1 MFFARCLGVVL
12 STAAFLTLA
21 LAAAAAPGDAGRR
34 VALVIGNGAYAYSPG
49 LANPANDAR
58 AMAALLEGMGFEVV
72 NTGPDGPGLVDL
84 DLAGMNR
91 ALALF
96 GRQARGSEIAAV
108 FYAGHGLEVGGVN
121 YLLPVD
127 ARLQDELDLPLE
139 AVDLDTMMRFASVAS
154 TRIVLL
160 DACRDNPL
168 AARMTVSQGTR
179 GIGRGLAQIDQV
191 ETGSLLGY
199 ATSPGAVASDGAGEH
214 SPYTAALLTHL
225 GARGVSL
232 TDAMTR
238 VNAAVQ
244 DATGGAQIPWMNSS
258 LREVIQ
264 LAGPAPAAEPAAP
277 QLFAALGGDGQDRAA
292 AGAQPAP
299 SPVDTDLLDWRL
311 ATQMNTA
318 AAFRAYIATHCPG
331 GHGCALAEASVA
343 SMAAAEVSGA
353 AAVTTAER
361 KAAALHPTLFDMA
374 ALTQPQD
381 RAPPGGAAPPQLA
394 PQQFAVPAP
403 PQVQASPEAAALA
416 YQEGLNRSD
425 RLDVQ
430 RRLDLV
436 GFDPRG
442 VDGVFGANTYAAIS
456 AWQGA
461 RGYAATG
468 VLGAQQHAHLLSE
481 SQPAFDAWRARAARQ
496 ARQTP
501 QKTYQRAVAPSAT
514 TEEASN
520 PRGGTLIER
529 FLGDVGDLIKPTPTR

>member
-1 MFFARCLGVVL
+1 MFFARFLAVVL
-12 STAAFLTLA
+12 STAVF
-21 LAAAAAPGDAGRR
+21 AAVAVAAPAATGESARR
-34 VALVIGNGAYAYSPG
+34 VALVIGNGGYAHSPS

-72 NTGPDGPGLVDL
+72 NAGPGGPGLVDL

-96 GRQARGSEIAAV
+96 GRQARGAEIAAV

-139 AVDLDTMMRFASVAS
+139 AVDLDTMMRFASVAP

-191 ETGSLLGY
+191 ATGSLLGY

-214 SPYTAALLTHL
+214 SPYTAALLAHL
-225 GARGVSL
+225 GAPGVSL

-264 LAGPAPAAEPAAP
+264 LAGPKPAPEPAAP
-277 QLFAALGGDGQDRAA
+277 QLLAAGGGADEAGAA
-292 AGAQPAP
+292 APPRGPA
-299 SPVDTDLLDWRL
+299 PVDTDLLDWRL
-311 ATQMNTA
+311 AMQMNTA
-318 AAFRAYIATHCPG
+318 DAFRAYIATHCPG

-353 AAVTTAER
+353 AVSTAER
-361 KAAALHPTLFDMA
+361 KAAAQHPTLFDMA
-374 ALTQPQD
+374 ALTQP
-381 RAPPGGAAPPQLA
+381 RNEALTESVPAPVAPPQAAA
-394 PQQFAVPAP
+394 PATPPAP
-403 PQVQASPEAAALA
+403 DAAAHA
-416 YQEGLNRSD
+416 YQEGLNRAD
-425 RLDVQ
+425 RRDVQ
-430 RRLDLV
+430 RRLDLI
-436 GFDPRG
+436 GFNPRG

-496 ARQTP
+496 ARQTEE
-501 QKTYQRAVAPSAT
+501 KTYQRAAPPSETNAG
-514 TEEASN
+514 ASSE
-520 PRGGTLIER
+520 RGGTLIER
-529 FLGDVGDLIKPTPTR
+529 FLGDVGDLITVETPP